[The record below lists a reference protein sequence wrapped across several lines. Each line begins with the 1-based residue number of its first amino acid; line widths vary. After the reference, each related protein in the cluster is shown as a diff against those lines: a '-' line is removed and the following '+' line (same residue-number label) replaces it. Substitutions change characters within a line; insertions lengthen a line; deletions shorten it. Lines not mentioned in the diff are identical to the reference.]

1 MSEREL
7 KEIVNRRNFLL
18 KAASGT
24 AGAVAAVATGV
35 TAAEAASPASAT
47 PSSEGGYHE
56 TPHIR
61 KYYEL
66 TRF

>member
-1 MSEREL
+1 MSELET
-7 KEIVNRRNFLL
+7 KEILNRRNFLL

-24 AGAVAAVATGV
+24 AGAVAAVATG
-35 TAAEAASPASAT
+35 TATAEAASPGASA
-47 PSSEGGYHE
+47 PSSEGGYRE

>member
-24 AGAVAAVATGV
+24 AGAVAAVATGAA
-35 TAAEAASPASAT
+35 TAEAASPGAAA